1 VAFANLREEAP
12 YRVDILVLL
21 KQTFDTEAKVTVKDG
36 KIVEDDV
43 TLVINPY
50 DEYAVEEALKIREA
64 QGGNVTV
71 VSVGGDK
78 VEEALRRA
86 LAMGADEAVLIEP
99 PAEADEFTTAHLLAA
114 WAKGKSFGLYLA
126 GNVSVDTGAGQTA
139 IRFAEL
145 MNIPHVAAALKLELN
160 GGKATVQRDAEGD
173 TEILE
178 VALPALITA
187 QQGLNEPRY
196 PSVPGIMKAKRK
208 PIARVT
214 AAELGVSAAPLTQ
227 VTSVFQ
233 SQQNRRNTI
242 IKGSPAEQAQQLVQL
257 LRSEAK
263 VV

>member
-1 VAFANLREEAP
+1 ME
-12 YRVDILVLL
+12 ILVLL

-36 KIVEDDV
+36 RILDDDV

-64 QGGNVTV
+64 QGGTVTV
-71 VSVGGDK
+71 VSVGADK

-86 LAMGADEAVLIEP
+86 LAMGADEAVLIEQ
-99 PAEADEFTTAHLLAA
+99 PAGADEFVTATLLAA
-114 WAKGKSFGLYLA
+114 WAKSRAFDLVLA

-139 IRFAEL
+139 LRFAEAL
-145 MNIPHVAAALKLELN
+145 NLPHVAAALKLEIA
-160 GGKATVQRDAEGD
+160 GGKATVHRDAEGD
-173 TEILE
+173 TEVVE
-178 VALPALITA
+178 VPLPALITA

-208 PIARVT
+208 TIARVS
-214 AAELGVSAAPLTQ
+214 AAELGVTESARTE

-233 SQQNRRNTI
+233 ATQNRLNKM
-242 IKGSPAEQAQQLVQL
+242 IKGTAAEQAKELVRL
-257 LRSEAK
+257 LRSESK